1 MSKAS
6 QATYYDLV
14 IVAESPDTEIWLG
27 DDEGY
32 FVQKETGTLSSS
44 LLPDMYIV
52 KFGLGTPQYEID
64 LSADSHYS
72 ERTLAAGAY
81 TPRHI
86 PQFPKQSLV
95 CNIPCPVPLFGRVQ
109 RQRSIGVRW

>member
-32 FVQKETGTLSSS
+32 FVQRETGTLSSS
-44 LLPDMYIV
+44 LLPGMYIV
-52 KFGLGTPQYEID
+52 EFGLGTPQYEID
-64 LSADSHYS
+64 LSADSHYT
-72 ERTLAAGAY
+72 ERKLTAGAS
-81 TPRHI
+81 TLRRMPK
-86 PQFPKQSLV
+86 FPKK
-95 CNIPCPVPLFGRVQ
+95 
-109 RQRSIGVRW
+109 

>member
-27 DDEGY
+27 DDEEH

-44 LLPDMYIV
+44 LLLSRYIV
-52 KFGLGTPQYEID
+52 EFGLGTPQYAID
-64 LSADSHYS
+64 LSATSHYT
-72 ERTLAAGAY
+72 ERQVTARESISRRM
-81 TPRHI
+81 PK
-86 PQFPKQSLV
+86 FPET
-95 CNIPCPVPLFGRVQ
+95 
-109 RQRSIGVRW
+109 

>member
-32 FVQKETGTLSSS
+32 FVQRETGTLSSS
-44 LLPDMYIV
+44 LPLGMYIV
-52 KFGLGTPQYEID
+52 EFGLGTPQYEID
-64 LSADSHYS
+64 LSSDSHYT
-72 ERTLAAGAY
+72 ERQLTAGAS
-81 TPRHI
+81 TPRRI
-86 PQFPKQSLV
+86 PKFPKK
-95 CNIPCPVPLFGRVQ
+95 
-109 RQRSIGVRW
+109 

>member
-27 DDEGY
+27 DDEGH

-44 LLPDMYIV
+44 LLPGRYIV
-52 KFGLGTPQYEID
+52 EFGLGASQYAID
-64 LSADSHYS
+64 LSAASHYT
-72 ERTLAAGAY
+72 ERQVTARESI
-81 TPRHI
+81 PRRM
-86 PQFPKQSLV
+86 PKFPEK
-95 CNIPCPVPLFGRVQ
+95 
-109 RQRSIGVRW
+109 

>member
-32 FVQKETGTLSSS
+32 FVQRETGTLSSS
-44 LLPDMYIV
+44 LLPGMYIV
-52 KFGLGTPQYEID
+52 EFGLGTPQYEID
-64 LSADSHYS
+64 LSADSHYT
-72 ERTLAAGAY
+72 ERKLTAGVS
-81 TPRHI
+81 TPRRI
-86 PQFPKQSLV
+86 PKFPKT
-95 CNIPCPVPLFGRVQ
+95 
-109 RQRSIGVRW
+109 

>member
-32 FVQKETGTLSSS
+32 FVQKATGTLSSS
-44 LLPDMYIV
+44 LQPGMYIV
-52 KFGLGTPQYEID
+52 EFGLDTPQYEID
-64 LSADSHYS
+64 LSSDSHYT
-72 ERTLAAGAY
+72 ERQLTAGAS
-81 TPRHI
+81 TPRRI
-86 PQFPKQSLV
+86 PKFPKK
-95 CNIPCPVPLFGRVQ
+95 
-109 RQRSIGVRW
+109 

>member
-32 FVQKETGTLSSS
+32 FVQKETGTLASS
-44 LLPDMYIV
+44 LLPGMYIV
-52 KFGLGTPQYEID
+52 EFGLGTPQYEID
-64 LSADSHYS
+64 LSADSHYT
-72 ERTLAAGAY
+72 ERQVTAGAS
-81 TPRHI
+81 TPRRM
-86 PQFPKQSLV
+86 PKFPKQ
-95 CNIPCPVPLFGRVQ
+95 
-109 RQRSIGVRW
+109 

>member
-32 FVQKETGTLSSS
+32 FVQRETGTLSSS
-44 LLPDMYIV
+44 LLPGMYIV
-52 KFGLGTPQYEID
+52 EFGLGTPQYEID
-64 LSADSHYS
+64 LSADSHYT
-72 ERTLAAGAY
+72 ERKLTAGAS
-81 TPRHI
+81 TPRRI
-86 PQFPKQSLV
+86 PKFPKK
-95 CNIPCPVPLFGRVQ
+95 
-109 RQRSIGVRW
+109 

>member
-32 FVQKETGTLSSS
+32 FVQRETGTLSSS
-44 LLPDMYIV
+44 LLPGMYIV
-52 KFGLGTPQYEID
+52 EFGLGTPQYEID
-64 LSADSHYS
+64 LSADSHYT
-72 ERTLAAGAY
+72 ERQVTAGASM
-81 TPRHI
+81 PRRM
-86 PQFPKQSLV
+86 PKFPKQ
-95 CNIPCPVPLFGRVQ
+95 
-109 RQRSIGVRW
+109 